1 MELIISHFVDPVPA
15 MVISEGQDC
24 PIRPPE
30 VPNTHSS
37 ISSTGSHRMQ
47 SALVVGKVEYLVY
60 VGCEGKITLLIIS
73 LLLSQIEH
81 PHLLLDTKCD

>member
-30 VPNTHSS
+30 VPNAHSA
-37 ISSTGSHRMQ
+37 IRSTGGHRVQ
-47 SALVVGKVEYLVY
+47 PALVVGQVEHLVS
-60 VGCEGKITLLIIS
+60 VGREDEIALLIV
-73 LLLSQIEH
+73 
-81 PHLLLDTKCD
+81 C